1 MYTSRQTKNDNLIRI
16 LQYDNNTD
24 MIEICVNRYTDAGVD
39 LSALTAGIITSING
53 TIDKILQIK
62 GDNKLTTEFD
72 DSSLVV
78 KWIVGINTTVET
90 GEVLFFLTF
99 NDGKEK
105 VWQDGPYSLRVSPSI
120 DQNEIVVEYASFLTQ
135 WEDRMNQTNEQA
147 LESVKSATTQA
158 NRAKAE
164 ADRAETARGDVSS
177 AKTEIKD
184 MQETVA
190 ADKSAVEAAQK
201 DVEKRQ
207 TEIDTAHEDVKTKTT
222 AVLSAAERVESDKQ
236 AIEQAVT
243 AFDETVTSA
252 AQTIDNKEADALKSI
267 SDTGLIVTNAIKEA
281 TAESGTEINNATST
295 AIQLIA
301 QQSQDITDTVN
312 DAKTDITGM
321 VSSAQ
326 EAATSA
332 EQSAEEAKNYR
343 DEAQEASKSA
353 IITDGQITIE
363 KLSRDIAPATSNLYD
378 KTFAEDGKL
387 MGNNPNNPV
396 LQNYAA
402 AISSGIV
409 PIHGTG
415 SYVISQGDTKI
426 GTICFFDADQKALY
440 AIGYNGNQYGTWAL
454 PDAEQVTRDNIDNYT
469 RLTIIDNR
477 VCYIWWYMSGANNY
491 MIGHTT
497 EQYQEIIDNAQLNFS
512 DAPLPYESFGYYID
526 GSNVEGYDDVLQNV
540 AYLNNDMEE
549 VKKELFPDPEITVE
563 GNALL
568 TISGDVIQV
577 RTRLDD
583 SDDLAIRMNKTASS
597 NGGLGYIAYTK
608 MSRSAPYTDVT
619 STTGTIKGAG
629 DDICPLKVDDLY
641 IGGNHGWPVVATVTG
656 THDKTLADI
665 GSRWKD
671 AKNSEFVL
679 VQVHENALKLIRSS
693 GGVSQIFLPLVH
705 DSGATNVADISTG
718 TTTYAGQ
725 LLPSL
730 YGFDVGVFVDGKQ
743 IVGDVV
749 TAGKSVKIIE
759 KYDVI
764 DLVPTLAAL
773 SDSAGSNDN
782 DSYISIAR
790 NNGYSTLTHTLVYDY
805 NSAGGCAVTGMV
817 NMHKDRSSLRLN
829 CVQSASIGT
838 SIMVPLTTT
847 YQTPQ
852 QMPAAAVNITKD
864 VWTSPDTPPAA
875 YIQYNPIKQYITV
888 LGYHNALDGS
898 QTQRAEMDSVGQYSA
913 QYKMYPYGVYRTSP
927 VAGDTYTC
935 IAYRCIGTYDNNV
948 YIGQYAVN
956 GTQYAII
963 VALDQVDAYVQLPFG
978 DAGDVIDTVYTD
990 GFLQIDKLC
999 AGEGLYKLHA
1009 DNAGY
1014 CVVKKI

>member
-1 MYTSRQTKNDNLIRI
+1 MYTSRLTKDNNPICI
-16 LQYDNNTD
+16 LQYNNNTD
-24 MIEICVNRYTDAGVD
+24 MIEICINRYTDAGVD
-39 LSALTAGIITSING
+39 LSTLTAGIVTSING
-53 TIDKILQIK
+53 TIDKISQIK
-62 GDNKLTTEFD
+62 GDNKLTAEFD
-72 DSSLVV
+72 DTSLIL
-78 KWIVGINTTVET
+78 KWIVGINTTVAE
-90 GEVLFFLTF
+90 GEVLFFLVF
-99 NDGKEK
+99 SDGNKK
-105 VWQDGPYSLRVSPSI
+105 VWQDGPYLLHVSPSI

-135 WEDRMNQTNEQA
+135 WEDRMNETNEQA
-147 LESVKSATTQA
+147 LQSVESATTQA
-158 NRAKAE
+158 NRAKTE
-164 ADRAETARGDVSS
+164 ADRAETASEAAS
-177 AKTEIKD
+177 AAKTAVKT

-207 TEIDTAHEDVKTKTT
+207 TEIDTAYEDVKTKTT
-222 AVLSAAERVESDKQ
+222 AVLSAAERVERDKQ
-236 AIEQAVT
+236 AVDQAVT
-243 AFDETVTSA
+243 EFGETVTNAVETIEEKATTAKRDVDDA
-252 AQTIDNKEADALKSI
+252 ATDAETRIGNVGTAATKLITQQTKE
-267 SDTGLIVTNAIKEA
+267 
-281 TAESGTEINNATST
+281 
-295 AIQLIA
+295 
-301 QQSQDITDTVN
+301 TVN
-312 DAKTDITGM
+312 IIATAKTDINVM
-321 VSSAQ
+321 VSNAQ
-326 EAATSA
+326 AAESDA
-332 EQSAEEAKNYR
+332 AQSAIEAKKYR
-343 DEAQEASKSA
+343 DEAQEASENA
-353 IITDGQITIE
+353 VITDGQITIE
-363 KLSRDIAPATSNLYD
+363 KLSRDIAPSTSNLYD
-378 KTFAEDGKL
+378 KTRAEDGKL
-387 MGNNPNNPV
+387 MGNNPNNPS

-409 PIHGTG
+409 PIHDTG
-415 SYVISQGDTKI
+415 NYVISQGDTKI

-440 AIGYNGNQYGTWAL
+440 AIGYSGNQYGTWAL
-454 PDAEQVTRDNIDNYT
+454 PNVEQVARENIDNYT

-497 EQYQEIIDNAQLNFS
+497 EQYQEIIDSAQLNFS

-540 AYLNNDMEE
+540 AYLNSDMEE
-549 VKKELFPDPEITVE
+549 VKKELFPEPEITVE

-577 RTRLDD
+577 RTRLND

-608 MSRSAPYTDVT
+608 MGRSAPYTDVT

-629 DDICPLKVDDLY
+629 DDICPLKIDDLY

-679 VQVHENALKLIRSS
+679 VQVHENVLKLIRSS

-705 DSGATNVADISTG
+705 DSGAANTTDISSG
-718 TTTYAGQ
+718 TTAYAGQ

-730 YGFDVGVFVDGKQ
+730 YGFDVGVYVDGKR
-743 IVGDVV
+743 VTGDVV
-749 TAGKSVKIIE
+749 TSGQSVKIIE
-759 KYDVI
+759 NYEVI
-764 DLVPTLAAL
+764 DLVPTLSKL
-773 SDSAGSNDN
+773 SESVGSNDN
-782 DSYISIAR
+782 NSYMSIAQSE
-790 NNGYSTLTHTLVYDY
+790 GYSTLSHTLVYDY

-817 NMHKDRSSLRLN
+817 NMHKGRSSLRLN

-852 QMPAAAVNITKD
+852 QMPAATVNITKD
-864 VWTSPDTPPAA
+864 VWASPDTPPAA
-875 YIQYNPIKQYITV
+875 YIQYNPTQQYITV

-898 QTQRAEMDSVGQYSA
+898 QTQRAGMDSVGQYSA
-913 QYKMYPYGVYRTSP
+913 QYKMYPYGLYKTSP
-927 VAGDTYTC
+927 AAGDTYTC
-935 IAYRCIGTYDNNV
+935 IAYRCIGTYNNNV

-956 GTQYAII
+956 STQYAII
-963 VALDQVDAYVQLPFG
+963 VALDQVDTYVQLPFG

-990 GFLQIDKLC
+990 GYLQIDKLC
-999 AGEGLYKLHA
+999 AGDGLYRLHA